1 MRRFDAKP
9 VSVRTNEGFTTVC
22 PILTTFVPRSRE
34 EESMIYTIIVVLIIV
49 ALVVFL
55 MNRTRG
61 RRGL

>member
-1 MRRFDAKP
+1 M
-9 VSVRTNEGFTTVC
+9 
-22 PILTTFVPRSRE
+22 L
-34 EESMIYTIIVVLIIV
+34 YTIIVVLIIV

>member
-1 MRRFDAKP
+1 
-9 VSVRTNEGFTTVC
+9 
-22 PILTTFVPRSRE
+22 
-34 EESMIYTIIVVLIIV
+34 MIYTIIVVLIIV